1 MKKGTHGFRG
11 HLLIYCLRCRSSC
24 SLAIWS
30 KSKSRQTKTTG
41 ANQLRVVPYEWSAC
55 DSPSSS
61 PPLSEPVHQPCADP
75 RPEKD
80 SLCNQSVAPFMTSE
94 LFKRGEPQKTPP
106 ERLFCTPEVDHCGGW
121 GRFSHQAAASQDY
134 LSDFQSQINW
144 AQLLGKAK
152 IPRMQR
158 CQHNLSVPVERW
170 GIFSCVWRA
179 GRDDAS
185 VWSIEVK
192 C

>member
-1 MKKGTHGFRG
+1 MKKGTRGFRG
-11 HLLIYCLRCRSSC
+11 HLLIYCLRCRPSC

-80 SLCNQSVAPFMTSE
+80 SLCNQSVAPFTTSE
-94 LFKRGEPQKTPP
+94 LFKREGNHKRRRQKDCSVHQKWTTV
-106 ERLFCTPEVDHCGGW
+106 EDGGDSHTKRLHHRIIC
-121 GRFSHQAAASQDY
+121 
-134 LSDFQSQINW
+134 L
-144 AQLLGKAK
+144 
-152 IPRMQR
+152 
-158 CQHNLSVPVERW
+158 
-170 GIFSCVWRA
+170 IFSLRWTEPSCWGKPKLPECNTASTIWVCRL
-179 GRDDAS
+179 RDGGYSAVCDELAEMMPQS
-185 VWSIEVK
+185 DQ
-192 C
+192 